1 MEIYQG
7 KAIFKGVAIGKIL
20 VYQNKKSQMKRVP
33 SEDSELEM
41 SRFHEAKSKAISQ
54 IKALYQKAVEEI
66 GTSGAGIFEV
76 HQMMLEDLDYLG
88 SIENMICNQKI
99 NAEYAVAVT
108 GDNFYQMFLAMEDD
122 YMKGRAADIKDV
134 SERVVNILSCKQ
146 EVSFDM
152 EEAVIIFADDLAPS
166 ETLSLDK
173 SKVLSFVTRYG
184 STNSHAAILA
194 KAMNIPSL
202 VGVSLDSFKGIDGRL
217 AIVDGFTG
225 MLYID
230 PDEETLQIMKIKQR
244 EDQHKRDFLRALK
257 GKENITLDGKRINLY
272 GNIGG
277 ISDVASVLQNDAGG
291 IGLYR
296 SEFLYL
302 QKDSY
307 PTEEELFQEYKA
319 VAEKMDGKKV
329 IIRTLDIGAD
339 KQVDYFNLDKEENPA
354 LGYRAIRI
362 CLDRKEIF
370 KTQLRALLRASM
382 YGTIAIMYPMIISLD
397 EVFEIKKIVQE
408 VKEELKKEKVP
419 FVEVEQGIMIETP
432 AAAMISDLLA
442 KEVDFFSIGTNDLT
456 QYTLAM
462 DRQNPKLDK
471 LFNAHHPA
479 ILRFIKM
486 IVDHGHGAGIGVGI
500 CGELASDL
508 ELTETFLKMG
518 VDELSVSPTFILE
531 LRKKIRELDL
541 SQ

>member
-1 MEIYQG
+1 MELYQG
-7 KAIFKGVAIGKIL
+7 KSVFKGVAIGKIL
-20 VYQNKKSQMKRVP
+20 VYQKKKSQMKRVP

-41 SRFHEAKSKAISQ
+41 SRFREAKRKAISQ
-54 IKALYQKAVEEI
+54 IKGLYQKAVEEI

-76 HQMMLEDLDYLG
+76 HQMMLEDLDYLE

-108 GDNFYQMFLAMEDD
+108 GENFYQMFLAMEDD

-146 EVSFDM
+146 EVDFHM
-152 EEAVIIFADDLAPS
+152 EEAVILLADDLAPS

-194 KAMNIPSL
+194 RAMNIPSL
-202 VGVSLDSFKGIDGRL
+202 VGVSLDSLIGIDGRL

-225 MLYID
+225 MMYID
-230 PDEETLQIMKIKQR
+230 PDEETLQIMKKKQM
-244 EDQHKRDFLRALK
+244 EEQHKSDFLRGLK
-257 GKENITLDGKRINLY
+257 GKENITLDGKKINLY

-362 CLDRKEIF
+362 CLDRKDIF

-462 DRQNPKLDK
+462 DRQNSKLDK
-471 LFNAHHPA
+471 LFNVHHPA

-486 IVDHGHGAGIGVGI
+486 IVDHGHAAGIGVGI

-531 LRKKIRELDL
+531 LRKRIRELDL